1 MALHAVLDAVV
12 IVHDSAIQRMI
23 GGNQRQDLVIAAGA
37 HMVKV
42 RIALA
47 HNRFPNEQLGS
58 EGVGQL
64 IRIGIILRS
73 PRGGKV
79 ALIAILHDTA
89 QQQLNI
95 VRLDGVVVLA
105 GIVIPEILTEAVI
118 GIADISGKAGLDAI
132 AHLPVKGIHTVQ
144 GGVVAGACCPAVH
157 VGFCGVPP
165 CVLGVNLSS
174 VSVTGEGNHI
184 GLRCFACGEGRGRA
198 KARKHGECHEDCK
211 QPRHS
216 SFENLLHS
224 FCPPSRHEKSTVLP
238 RCSFRCIDLLM
249 LMRTRYRSGSCLCRR
264 IRTRSRQQLSPHPS
278 HICSGVS

>member
-1 MALHAVLDAVV
+1 
-12 IVHDSAIQRMI
+12 MI

-64 IRIGIILRS
+64 IRIGIVLRS

-89 QQQLNI
+89 QQQLNV

-118 GIADISGKAGLDAI
+118 GIADISGKAGLDAV
-132 AHLPVKGIHTVQ
+132 AHLPVEGIHAMQ
-144 GGVVAGACCPAVH
+144 GSIVAGSCCPAVH
-157 VGFCGVPP
+157 IAFRGVSP

-174 VSVTGEGNHI
+174 VPVTGEGNHI
-184 GLRCFACGEGRGRA
+184 GLRCFACGEGCGRA

-211 QPRHS
+211 QSRHS

-264 IRTRSRQQLSPHPS
+264 IRTRSRQRLSPRLS
-278 HICSGVS
+278 HICSGGS

>member
-1 MALHAVLDAVV
+1 MALYAGLDAVV

-58 EGVGQL
+58 EGVGQF
-64 IRIGIILRS
+64 IRIGIVLRS

-118 GIADISGKAGLDAI
+118 GIADISGKAGLDAV

-144 GGVVAGACCPAVH
+144 CGVVAGACCPAIH
-157 VGFCGVPP
+157 IAFGGVSP

-174 VSVTGEGNHI
+174 VPVTGEGNHI

-198 KARKHGECHEDCK
+198 KARKYGECHEDCK

-238 RCSFRCIDLLM
+238 RCSFRCVDLLM
-249 LMRTRYRSGSCLCRR
+249 LMRTRCRSGSCLCRCT
-264 IRTRSRQQLSPHPS
+264 RTRTRQRLSPRPS
-278 HICSGVS
+278 HICSDGS

>member
-1 MALHAVLDAVV
+1 MALHTGLDAVV
-12 IVHDSAIQRMI
+12 IIHDSAIQRMI
-23 GGNQRQDLVIAAGA
+23 GGNQRQDLIIAAGA

-79 ALIAILHDTA
+79 ALIAILHDTP

-105 GIVIPEILTEAVI
+105 GIVIPEILTEAVV
-118 GIADISGKAGLDAI
+118 GIADISGKAGLDAV

-144 GGVVAGACCPAVH
+144 GSIVAGACCPAVH
-157 VGFCGVPP
+157 IVFRGVPP

-174 VSVTGEGNHI
+174 VPVTGEGNHI
-184 GLRCFACGEGRGRA
+184 GLRCFACGEGSGRA

-264 IRTRSRQQLSPHPS
+264 IRTRSR
-278 HICSGVS
+278 